1 MCTQNSNIA
10 LASAPS
16 VDNLKDDRH
25 PDDRYRIADILKL
38 YLDDYITSDERKL
51 SLKDKHFNA
60 INAILACRTDKLGIA
75 ICVCTSCG
83 DSIEIK
89 RSCKHRF
96 CPQCGNADTNKWA
109 QSTLQKIMN
118 IKHHHIIVTL
128 PKAFRKLSLMNGDK
142 IHNALFSAAA
152 KAVQKT
158 FIDKFNVK
166 VGIVSVLHTAGA
178 DLKYHPHVHM
188 IVSRGGK
195 ISDKEEY
202 KTIPGNY
209 LAPQREIAQLFKS
222 IFCKQLAVLFNED
235 KIKVY
240 KSIQSC
246 QQFKRWMNQNH
257 EKHWIVSIQKPLE
270 DIKQIVDYTGRYT
283 KRACLSEFKIMQINP
298 EIQFKFNDYKNTP
311 RGEKPRVALKTMN
324 PVEFLD
330 SLLLHVPNKGFK
342 MVRYYGVYNARLIND
357 IPERL
362 KGQQNQQIIA
372 DINMDELKEVWF
384 DCPFKNLRMQLAK
397 INLPD
402 PLFCKYCNQ
411 NKVLYMIKYKSKT
424 ILVYEENTS

>member
-1 MCTQNSNIA
+1 MCTQNSNVA
-10 LASAPS
+10 LATATS
-16 VDNLKDDRH
+16 KDDLFDNRH
-25 PDDRYRIADILKL
+25 PDDRFRIADILTL
-38 YLDDYITSDERKL
+38 YLDEYISSDERKL
-51 SLKDKHFNA
+51 SLKDKHFDA

-83 DSIEIK
+83 DTTEIK

-96 CPQCGNADTNKWA
+96 CPRCGNADTNKWA

-128 PKAFRKLSLMNGDK
+128 PKAFRKLSLMNGDL

-152 KAVQKT
+152 KAVQNT
-158 FIDKFNVK
+158 FIDKFNVN

-195 ISDKEEY
+195 ICDKEEY
-202 KTIPGNY
+202 KTIDGEY
-209 LAPQREIAQLFKS
+209 LAPQRDIAQLFKS
-222 IFCKQLAVLFNED
+222 IFCNKLALLYNQN

-240 KSIQSC
+240 KAIQSL
-246 QQFKRWMNQNH
+246 QQFKQWMNQNH
-257 EKHWIVSIQKPLE
+257 QKHWIVSIQKPLE
-270 DIKQIVDYTGRYT
+270 NIKQIIDYTGRYT
-283 KRACLSEFKIMQINP
+283 KRACLSEFKITHIQP
-298 EIQFKFNDYKNTP
+298 HIQFKFNDYKNTP
-311 RGEKPRVALKTMN
+311 RGQKPKVALKSMN

-342 MVRYYGVYNARLIND
+342 MVRYYGIYNARLIKDIPQHLKADQKIND
-357 IPERL
+357 IP
-362 KGQQNQQIIA
+362 
-372 DINMDELKEVWF
+372 DINTDELNDLWF
-384 DCPFKNLRMQLAK
+384 DCPFKNLRIQLTK

-402 PLFCKYCNQ
+402 PLFCNFCNQ
-411 NKVLYMIKYKSKT
+411 NKVLYMIKYQNKN
-424 ILVYEENTS
+424 ILVYEDDSS